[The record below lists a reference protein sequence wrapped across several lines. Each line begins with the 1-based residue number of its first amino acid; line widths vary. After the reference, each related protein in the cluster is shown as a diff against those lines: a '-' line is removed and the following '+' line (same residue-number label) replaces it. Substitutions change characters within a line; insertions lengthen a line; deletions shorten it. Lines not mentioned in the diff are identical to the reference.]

1 MDKPKNILNT
11 VLIISGVAV
20 TLFSLLGIA
29 TMAGW
34 MPHANSQE
42 EVVAAQNVVPGTAPI
57 VGTPVAPMMQSAQ
70 NAPDAAPYKYRE
82 SYPQRSEP
90 RRQER
95 QRVASAGL
103 PPPVQAA
110 SVCQVC
116 GVVQAINV
124 TEIQSTNTSVV
135 GTVLGGVLGAV
146 VGHQIGNGN
155 GRTLATVAGAA
166 GGAYAGDKIGQR
178 VNQHQRFIIH
188 VRMDDGTY
196 RTFYLSAPPSF
207 NTGDR
212 VRLEHGTL
220 IPMQA

>member
-1 MDKPKNILNT
+1 MDKPNNLLNT
-11 VLIISGVAV
+11 VLIISGIAV

-34 MPHANSQE
+34 LPHADSQE
-42 EVVAAQNVVPGTAPI
+42 EAATAQA
-57 VGTPVAPMMQSAQ
+57 TPASAVSPASPVTQTQSPRQAS
-70 NAPDAAPYKYRE
+70 ASHYSDPHG
-82 SYPQRSEP
+82 YPQEGEP

-95 QRVASAGL
+95 PVMASAGM
-103 PPPVQAA
+103 PSASPPV
-110 SVCQVC
+110 CHIC
-116 GVVQAINV
+116 GVVEAINV
-124 TEIQSTNTSVV
+124 TEVHSTNTSVV

-146 VGHQIGNGN
+146 VGHQLGNGN

-196 RTFYLSAPPSF
+196 RTFYLSTPPSF

-212 VRLEHGTL
+212 VRLENGTL

>member
-1 MDKPKNILNT
+1 MDKPNNILNT
-11 VLIISGVAV
+11 VLIVSGIAV

-29 TMAGW
+29 TIAGW
-34 MPHANSQE
+34 LPHAHSQE
-42 EVVAAQNVVPGTAPI
+42 QVASAVQTVPTPAVSPGGAMTPPAQPI
-57 VGTPVAPMMQSAQ
+57 Q
-70 NAPDAAPYKYRE
+70 NAPIASPYQYRE
-82 SYPQRSEP
+82 GYPRRSEA
-90 RRQER
+90 RREER
-95 QRVASAGL
+95 PVLASAGS
-103 PPPVQAA
+103 PAVQAPPV
-110 SVCQVC
+110 CPVC

-124 TEIQSTNTSVV
+124 TEVQSANTSVV

-212 VRLEHGTL
+212 VRLENGTL

>member
-42 EVVAAQNVVPGTAPI
+42 EVVAAQNATPGTIPGAPA
-57 VGTPVAPMMQSAQ
+57 APMAQSAQ
-70 NAPDAAPYKYRE
+70 NAPAAATPYKYRE
-82 SYPQRSEP
+82 SYPQRSES
-90 RRQER
+90 RREDS
-95 QRVASAGL
+95 QRVASSGL

-110 SVCQVC
+110 PVCQVC

-124 TEIQSTNTSVV
+124 TEVQSTNTSVV

-178 VNQHQRFIIH
+178 VDQHQRFIIH

>member
-1 MDKPKNILNT
+1 MDKPNNILNT
-11 VLIISGVAV
+11 VLIVSGIAV

-29 TMAGW
+29 TIAGW
-34 MPHANSQE
+34 LPHAHSQE
-42 EVVAAQNVVPGTAPI
+42 DVAVATQTAPVPAAPPAGAMI
-57 VGTPVAPMMQSAQ
+57 QPVQ
-70 NAPDAAPYKYRE
+70 NAPIASPYQYRE
-82 SYPQRSEP
+82 GYPRRSET
-90 RRQER
+90 RREER
-95 QRVASAGL
+95 PALASAGS
-103 PPPVQAA
+103 PPVQAPP
-110 SVCQVC
+110 VCPVC

-124 TEIQSTNTSVV
+124 TEVQSTNTSVV

-212 VRLEHGTL
+212 VRLENGTL

>member
-34 MPHANSQE
+34 MPHADSQE
-42 EVVAAQNVVPGTAPI
+42 EVVAAQNATSGTVVGA
-57 VGTPVAPMMQSAQ
+57 PVAPIAQ
-70 NAPDAAPYKYRE
+70 NAPAATPYKYRE

-90 RRQER
+90 RREES

-110 SVCQVC
+110 PVCRIC

-124 TEIQSTNTSVV
+124 TEVPSTNTSVV

-178 VNQHQRFIIH
+178 VDQHQRFIIH

>member
-1 MDKPKNILNT
+1 MEQPKNTLNT
-11 VLIISGVAV
+11 VLIISGIAV

-34 MPHANSQE
+34 IPHASSQDSVVATQNATPATGPSANTPYGSTAQNSQ
-42 EVVAAQNVVPGTAPI
+42 
-57 VGTPVAPMMQSAQ
+57 GTP
-70 NAPDAAPYKYRE
+70 NASHSQYKYGER
-82 SYPQRSEP
+82 YPQRREP
-90 RRQER
+90 RREER
-95 QRVASAGL
+95 ISEAAPNSPVPAQVA
-103 PPPVQAA
+103 PV
-110 SVCQVC
+110 CPVC

-124 TEIQSTNTSVV
+124 TQVQSSSPSVI

-178 VNQHQRFIIH
+178 ANQQQRYVIH

-196 RTFYLSAPPSF
+196 RTFYLSTPPSF
-207 NTGDR
+207 NTGDK
-212 VRLEHGTL
+212 VRLENGTL
-220 IPMQA
+220 VAM

>member
-1 MDKPKNILNT
+1 MDKPNNLLNT
-11 VLIISGVAV
+11 VLIISGIAV

-34 MPHANSQE
+34 LPHADSQE
-42 EVVAAQNVVPGTAPI
+42 EAATTQPTAVSAGSPASPA
-57 VGTPVAPMMQSAQ
+57 TPMQS
-70 NAPDAAPYKYRE
+70 PRKIAASHY
-82 SYPQRSEP
+82 SEP
-90 RRQER
+90 QGYYSQGSGPRREER
-95 QRVASAGL
+95 PVMASAGIPYT
-103 PPPVQAA
+103 PPA
-110 SVCQVC
+110 VCHVC
-116 GVVQAINV
+116 GVVEAINV
-124 TEIQSTNTSVV
+124 TEVHSTNTSVV

-146 VGHQIGNGN
+146 VGHQLGNGN

-212 VRLEHGTL
+212 VRLENGTL
-220 IPMQA
+220 IPLQA